1 MSHEP
6 ITFQQWAQA
15 DIRLGHITA
24 ATLPEWSNKLIQL
37 TVNFGPELGERTIF
51 TAMRSW
57 KTPEDFIGKQSL
69 FLCNLP
75 PKKMGDAVSE
85 GMILALDPA
94 LEDPESSA
102 QLAHEPVLLLW
113 DHLGEPGSRVC

>member
-1 MSHEP
+1 MLSEP

-15 DIRLGHITA
+15 DVRLGQITA

-37 TVNFGPELGERTIF
+37 TVNFGPEIGDRTIF
-51 TAMRSW
+51 TAMRTW
-57 KTPEDFIGKQSL
+57 KTPEDFVGKQSL

-85 GMILALDPA
+85 GMIMALDPLKSA
-94 LEDPESSA
+94 TESA
-102 QLAHEPVLLLW
+102 EGHTEEPVLLLW
-113 DHLGEPGSRVC
+113 DHLAEPGSRVC